1 MVPKVNPS
9 ILRWAR
15 ETAGLSVEDAAEKLG
30 IGDARGI
37 AGSDRLVMLENGET
51 EPSRPQ
57 LIKMSTQYR
66 RPLLT
71 FYLAEPPAT
80 AARGEDFRTL
90 PDEYARR
97 DAALVDTLLRE
108 VRARQEMVR
117 SLLES
122 EEEAQPLDFVASYD
136 YRRGAEGLAVAISE
150 RLGFSL
156 RSFRSGNGRGTSRG
170 FAYLRD
176 QAEAAGIFALLI
188 GNLGSHHSA
197 LNVKLF
203 RGFALSD
210 KVAPFVVINDQDSD
224 QAWSFTLL
232 HELAHIWLG
241 QTGVSGGRP
250 TSAIETFCND
260 VAGRI
265 LLPAAEIAGE
275 VALRGASQ
283 EFVMARIA
291 QISDLRQVS
300 HSMIAYKLF
309 REGIIDHARWSSVTA
324 VFRQQWL
331 NNKAAQRER
340 ARENESSGPSY
351 YLVRR
356 HRLGNRLLSL
366 SKRMLADGALSPSKA
381 AAILGVKANNVY
393 SLTDGVA

>member
-1 MVPKVNPS
+1 MPKVNPL

-15 ETAGLSVEDAAEKLG
+15 ETAGLSVEDAADKLG
-30 IGDARGI
+30 IGDVRGI
-37 AGSDRLVMLENGET
+37 AGSDRLAMLEDGQL
-51 EPSRPQ
+51 EPTRSQ
-57 LIKMSTQYR
+57 LIRMSTQYR

-71 FYLAEPPAT
+71 FYLAEPPAR

-97 DAALVDTLLRE
+97 DVALVDTLLRE

-122 EEEAQPLDFVASYD
+122 EEEAERLDFVASYD
-136 YRRGAEGLAVAISE
+136 IRRGAEGLATAISE
-150 RLGFSL
+150 RLGLSL
-156 RSFRSGNGRGTSRG
+156 QSFRSGNGRGTSKG
-170 FAYLRD
+170 FAYLREH
-176 QAEAAGIFALLI
+176 AEAAGIFVLLI

-197 LNVKLF
+197 LNVELF

-210 KVAPFVVINDQDSD
+210 KVAPFVVINDQDSE

-250 TSAIETFCND
+250 TSTIETFCND

-265 LLPAAEIAGE
+265 LLPSAEIAGE
-275 VALRGASQ
+275 VALRRARQ
-283 EFVMARIA
+283 DVVIARIA
-291 QISDLRQVS
+291 EIAEPRQVS
-300 HSMIAYKLF
+300 HSMVAYKLY
-309 REGIIDHARWSSVTA
+309 REGIIDQAMWSSVTA
-324 VFRQQWL
+324 VFRKQWL
-331 NNKAAQRER
+331 NNKAAQRAR
-340 ARENESSGPSY
+340 ARENEGGPSY

-381 AAILGVKANNVY
+381 AAILGVKPNNVF

>member
-1 MVPKVNPS
+1 VPKVNPL

-15 ETAGLSVEDAAEKLG
+15 ETAGLSVEDAADKLG
-30 IGDARGI
+30 IGEARGV
-37 AGSDRLVMLENGET
+37 AGSDRLAMLEDGQI
-51 EPSRPQ
+51 EPTRPL

-71 FYLAEPPAT
+71 FYLTEPPAT

-90 PDEYARR
+90 PDEYAQR

-117 SLLES
+117 SLLEG
-122 EEEAQPLDFVASYD
+122 EEEAEPRDFVASYD
-136 YRRGAEGLAVAISE
+136 HRRGAEGLAAAIIE

-156 RSFRSGNGRGTSRG
+156 QSFRSGNGRGTAKG
-170 FAYLRD
+170 FAYLRER
-176 QAEAAGIFALLI
+176 AEAAGIFVLLI

-197 LNVKLF
+197 LNVELF

-210 KVAPFVVINDQDSD
+210 KVAPFVVINDQDSER
-224 QAWSFTLL
+224 AWSFTLL

-265 LLPAAEIAGE
+265 LLPSAEITGE
-275 VALRGASQ
+275 VALRGAPQ
-283 EFVMARIA
+283 GFVMTRISEIA
-291 QISDLRQVS
+291 ELRQVS
-300 HSMIAYKLF
+300 HSMVAYKLY
-309 REGIIDHARWSSVTA
+309 REGMIDHAMWASVTA
-324 VFRQQWL
+324 ILRQQWVT
-331 NNKAAQRER
+331 NKVAQRER
-340 ARENESSGPSY
+340 SKENESKPSY
-351 YLVRR
+351 YVVRR

-381 AAILGVKANNVY
+381 AAILGVKPNNVY
-393 SLTDGVA
+393 LLTDGVI